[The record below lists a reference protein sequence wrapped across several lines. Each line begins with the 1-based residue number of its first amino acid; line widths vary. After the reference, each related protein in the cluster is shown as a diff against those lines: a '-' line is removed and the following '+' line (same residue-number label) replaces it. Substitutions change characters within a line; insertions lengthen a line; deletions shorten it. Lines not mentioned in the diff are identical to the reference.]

1 MSAKIGLVSGGFMLN
16 VLIGVATLILAA
28 FTFWSI
34 MPVGGK
40 VNARLTSAWEPY
52 IVVGIVFFLGLGVAL
67 IVTGAY
73 DILT

>member
-1 MSAKIGLVSGGFMLN
+1 MLN
-16 VLIGVATLILAA
+16 VLLGVATLIVAV

-34 MPVGGK
+34 LPVGGK
-40 VNARLTSAWEPY
+40 INAKITPAWEPY
-52 IVVGIVFFLGLGVAL
+52 IAVGIVFFLGLGIGL

>member
-1 MSAKIGLVSGGFMLN
+1 MLY
-16 VLIGVATLILAA
+16 VLIGVATLIVAV

-40 VNARLTSAWEPY
+40 VNAKIKPAWEPY

>member
-1 MSAKIGLVSGGFMLN
+1 MIY
-16 VLIGVATLILAA
+16 VLIGVAMLIVTA

-34 MPVGGK
+34 LPVGGK
-40 VNARLTSAWEPY
+40 VNAKIPPAGEPY
-52 IVVGIVFFLGLGVAL
+52 IAVGIVFFLGLGLGL